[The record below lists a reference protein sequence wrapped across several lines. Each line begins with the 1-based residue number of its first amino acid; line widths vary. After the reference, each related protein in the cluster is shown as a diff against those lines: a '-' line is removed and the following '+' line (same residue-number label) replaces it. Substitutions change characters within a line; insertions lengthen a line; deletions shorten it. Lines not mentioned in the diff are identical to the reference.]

1 LIYIEF
7 SAAWLSVNQGFC
19 GQNLGQL
26 ANLFFLSHGSLDRAV
41 DDLIQRQEL
50 ISMLALPT

>member
-1 LIYIEF
+1 MQRI
-7 SAAWLSVNQGFC
+7 C
-19 GQNLGQL
+19 P
-26 ANLFFLSHGSLDRAV
+26 FFISYGTLDRTV